1 MFYRKGANGLDPDR
15 AYQRRWWTLAV
26 LCLSLLVIG
35 LDNTILNVALPTLV
49 RDLGA
54 NASQL
59 QWIVDAYALV
69 FASLLLTAGSLGD
82 RYGRRLVLG
91 SGLLI
96 FGVGSVLSA
105 FASSAGGLIGFRA
118 LMGIGGALIMPST
131 LSIVTNVFPAEE
143 RGRAIGIWAGFSGI
157 GIAIGPVIGGWLLE
171 NFWWGSVFFI
181 NVPVIALAILA
192 GLVLI
197 PESRDPAATP
207 LDPVGAV
214 LSTLGLTALVYALIE
229 APSHGW
235 TNGTI
240 LASFAAA
247 VVLLGAFILAELR
260 VRHPMMDVRLFENRR
275 FTAASLGTALV
286 FFALFGSLFFLSQ
299 YLQFVLGY
307 GALEV
312 GVRLVPVA
320 LALMVAAP
328 LSARVTERLGTK
340 VVVTGGLTLVTTGL
354 LLLATASTAS
364 GYGLVVSSLVI
375 LGLGMG
381 ATMAP
386 STEAIM
392 GALPRARAGVGSA
405 VATTVRQVGGV
416 LGVAVLGS
424 LLSSVYGAR
433 ILEGLRGLPA
443 GLSNAA
449 SDSVGAAVQ
458 IASRIGGAPG
468 RALAQEAHSAFIH
481 GMDVSLLAGAG
492 VALLGALVA
501 LLFLPARASAPEPGE
516 SGAERTEMGLH
527 VG

>member
-1 MFYRKGANGLDPDR
+1 LDPDR

-49 RDLGA
+49 RELGA

-91 SGLLI
+91 SGLLV
-96 FGVGSVLSA
+96 FGAGSVLSA
-105 FASSAGGLIGFRA
+105 FATSPGSLIGFRA

-131 LSIVTNVFPAEE
+131 LSIVTNVFPAAE

-171 NFWWGSVFFI
+171 SFWWGSVFFI

-192 GLVLI
+192 GLFLI

-214 LSTLGLTALVYALIE
+214 LSTLGLTALVYGLIE

-235 TNGTI
+235 TDGSI

-247 VVLLGAFILAELR
+247 VVLLGAFVIAELR

-286 FFALFGSLFFLSQ
+286 FFSLFGSLFFLTQ

-307 GALEV
+307 GTLEV

-328 LSARVTERLGTK
+328 MSARLTERLGTK
-340 VVVTGGLTLVTTGL
+340 VVVTGGLTLVTLGL
-354 LLLATASTAS
+354 LILATASTAS
-364 GYGLVVSSLVI
+364 GYGLVVTSLVT
-375 LGLGMG
+375 LGFGMG
-381 ATMAP
+381 STMAP
-386 STEAIM
+386 ATEAIM
-392 GALPRARAGVGSA
+392 GALPRERAGVGSA
-405 VATTVRQVGGV
+405 VSTTVRQVGGV

-424 LLSSVYGAR
+424 LLSSVYGTR
-433 ILEGLRGLPA
+433 LLDTLRGLPA
-443 GLSNAA
+443 GLGSAA
-449 SDSVGAAVQ
+449 SDSVGAAVG
-458 IASRIGGAPG
+458 IAARIGGEPG
-468 RALAQEAHSAFIH
+468 RALVSTAHSAFIH

-501 LLFLPARASAPEPGE
+501 LLFLPARAAAPVPDDAGTDRDEV
-516 SGAERTEMGLH
+516 GLH

>member
-1 MFYRKGANGLDPDR
+1 MEPDR
-15 AYQRRWWTLAV
+15 AYRRRWWTLGV

-49 RDLGA
+49 RDLHA

-91 SGLLI
+91 AGLLI

-105 FASSAGGLIGFRA
+105 FAPTAGSLIAWRA
-118 LMGIGGALIMPST
+118 LMGVGGALIMPST

-171 NFWWGSVFFI
+171 HFWWGSVFFI
-181 NVPVIALAILA
+181 NVPVIAVAVLA

-197 PESRDPAATP
+197 PESRNPDTTP

-214 LSTLGLTALVYALIE
+214 LSTLGLTALVYGLIE

-235 TNGTI
+235 TDGTI

-247 VVLLGAFILAELR
+247 VVLLGAFVFAELR

-307 GALEV
+307 GTLEV

-320 LALMVAAP
+320 LALMISAP

-340 VVVTGGLTLVTTGL
+340 VVVTGGLVLVAIGL
-354 LLLATASTAS
+354 LVLSTASPAS
-364 GYGLVVSSLVI
+364 GYGLVITSLVI
-375 LGLGMG
+375 LGFGMG
-381 ATMAP
+381 STMAP

-424 LLSSVYGAR
+424 LLSSVYGTR
-433 ILEGLRGLPA
+433 VLDTLRDVPA
-443 GLSNAA
+443 AVSNAA

-458 IASRIGGAPG
+458 IAARVAGEPG
-468 RALAQEAHSAFIH
+468 QALATTARSAFIH
-481 GMDVSLLAGAG
+481 GMDVSLLAAAG

-501 LLFLPARASAPEPGE
+501 LLFLPARAAAPEPEPAG
-516 SGAERTEMGLH
+516 SERSEVGLP

>member
-1 MFYRKGANGLDPDR
+1 MDPDR

-54 NASQL
+54 DASQL

-91 SGLLI
+91 SGLLV
-96 FGVGSVLSA
+96 FGIGSVLSA
-105 FASSAGGLIGFRA
+105 FATTPGSLIGFRA

-207 LDPVGAV
+207 LDPIGAV

-235 TNGTI
+235 TDGTI

-247 VVLLGAFILAELR
+247 AVLLGGFVFAELR
-260 VRHPMMDVRLFENRR
+260 APHPMMDVRLFENRR

-307 GALEV
+307 GTLEV

-328 LSARVTERLGTK
+328 LSARLTERLGTK
-340 VVVTGGLTLVTTGL
+340 VVVTGGLTLVTIGL
-354 LLLATASTAS
+354 LILATASTAS
-364 GYGLVVSSLVI
+364 GYGLDVTSLVI
-375 LGLGMG
+375 LGFGMG
-381 ATMAP
+381 STMAP

-405 VATTVRQVGGV
+405 VSTTVRQVGGV

-424 LLSSVYGAR
+424 LLSSVYGSR
-433 ILEGLRGLPA
+433 LLDTVRGLPA
-443 GLSNAA
+443 GLTNAA

-458 IASRIGGAPG
+458 IAGRLGGAPG
-468 RALAQEAHSAFIH
+468 RALASEAHSAFIH
-481 GMDVSLLAGAG
+481 GMDVALLAGAG

-501 LLFLPARASAPEPGE
+501 LLFLPARATTAPEPEDTGT
-516 SGAERTEMGLH
+516 ERTELGVR

>member
-1 MFYRKGANGLDPDR
+1 MPPCTSTTCEGASPTSPAPTSRPSATSRSRAGGGGPGLPARHITKRDRCVSLRALLPCSAVSKRDRSVRVREEGSNGLDPDR

-49 RDLGA
+49 RELGA
-54 NASQL
+54 KASQL

-91 SGLLI
+91 AGLSI
-96 FGVGSVLSA
+96 FGIGSVLSA
-105 FASSAGGLIGFRA
+105 FAASPGSLIGFRA

-181 NVPVIALAILA
+181 NVPVIAVA
-192 GLVLI
+192 
-197 PESRDPAATP
+197 
-207 LDPVGAV
+207 
-214 LSTLGLTALVYALIE
+214 
-229 APSHGW
+229 
-235 TNGTI
+235 I

-247 VVLLGAFILAELR
+247 LVLLGGFVFAELR

-307 GALEV
+307 GTLEV

-320 LALMVAAP
+320 
-328 LSARVTERLGTK
+328 
-340 VVVTGGLTLVTTGL
+340 
-354 LLLATASTAS
+354 
-364 GYGLVVSSLVI
+364 
-375 LGLGMG
+375 
-381 ATMAP
+381 
-386 STEAIM
+386 
-392 GALPRARAGVGSA
+392 
-405 VATTVRQVGGV
+405 
-416 LGVAVLGS
+416 
-424 LLSSVYGAR
+424 
-433 ILEGLRGLPA
+433 
-443 GLSNAA
+443 
-449 SDSVGAAVQ
+449 
-458 IASRIGGAPG
+458 
-468 RALAQEAHSAFIH
+468 
-481 GMDVSLLAGAG
+481 
-492 VALLGALVA
+492 
-501 LLFLPARASAPEPGE
+501 
-516 SGAERTEMGLH
+516 
-527 VG
+527 

>member
-1 MFYRKGANGLDPDR
+1 MDPDR

-91 SGLLI
+91 AGLLI

-105 FASSAGGLIGFRA
+105 FAASPGSLIGFRA

-181 NVPVIALAILA
+181 NVPVIAVAILA

-197 PESRDPAATP
+197 PESRDPAA
-207 LDPVGAV
+207 
-214 LSTLGLTALVYALIE
+214 

-235 TNGTI
+235 TDGTI

-247 VVLLGAFILAELR
+247 LVLLGGFVFAELR
-260 VRHPMMDVRLFENRR
+260 LRHPMMDVRLFENRR
-275 FTAASLGTALV
+275 FTAASVGTALV

-307 GALEV
+307 GTLEV

-328 LSARVTERLGTK
+328 LSARLTERLGTK
-340 VVVTGGLTLVTTGL
+340 AVVTGGLTLVTIGL
-354 LLLATASTAS
+354 AILATASTAS
-364 GYGLVVSSLVI
+364 GYGLVVTSLVI
-375 LGLGMG
+375 LGFGMG
-381 ATMAP
+381 STMAP
-386 STEAIM
+386 ATEAIM
-392 GALPRARAGVGSA
+392 GALPRERAGVGSA
-405 VATTVRQVGGV
+405 VSTTLRQVGGV

-433 ILEGLRGLPA
+433 ILDSVRGLPA
-443 GLSNAA
+443 GLTNAA

-458 IASRIGGAPG
+458 IASRLGGAPG
-468 RALAQEAHSAFIH
+468 RALASEAHAAFIH

-501 LLFLPARASAPEPGE
+501 LLFLPARAAAPEPDE
-516 SGAERTEMGLH
+516 SGTERTEMGLH

>member
-1 MFYRKGANGLDPDR
+1 MDPDR

-49 RDLGA
+49 RELGA

-59 QWIVDAYALV
+59 QWMVDAYALV

-82 RYGRRLVLG
+82 RYGRRRVLG
-91 SGLLI
+91 AGLLI
-96 FGVGSVLSA
+96 FGIGSVLSA
-105 FASSAGGLIGFRA
+105 FAATPGTLIAWRA
-118 LMGIGGALIMPST
+118 LMGVGGALIMPST

-157 GIAIGPVIGGWLLE
+157 GIAIGPVIGGWLLQ

-181 NVPVIALAILA
+181 NVPVIAVAVVG
-192 GLVLI
+192 GLLLI

-207 LDPVGAV
+207 LDPIGAV
-214 LSTLGLTALVYALIE
+214 LSTLGLTALVYGLIE

-235 TNGTI
+235 TDGTI

-247 VVLLGAFILAELR
+247 VVLLGGFVLAELR
-260 VRHPMMDVRLFENRR
+260 LRHPMMDVRLFENRR

-307 GALEV
+307 GTLEV

-328 LSARVTERLGTK
+328 LSARLTERLGTK
-340 VVVTGGLTLVTTGL
+340 VVVTGGLTLVTIGL
-354 LLLATASTAS
+354 LVLATASTTS
-364 GYGLVVSSLVI
+364 GYGLIVTSLVI
-375 LGLGMG
+375 LGFGMG
-381 ATMAP
+381 STMAP
-386 STEAIM
+386 ATEAIM
-392 GALPRARAGVGSA
+392 GALPRERAGVGSA
-405 VATTVRQVGGV
+405 VSTTVRQVGGV

-433 ILEGLRGLPA
+433 LLDTVRGLPA
-443 GLSNAA
+443 GLTNAA

-458 IASRIGGAPG
+458 IAGRIGGEPG
-468 RALAQEAHSAFIH
+468 RALASSAHSAFIH

-492 VALLGALVA
+492 VALLGALIA
-501 LLFLPARASAPEPGE
+501 LLFLPARAAAPEPDA
-516 SGAERTEMGLH
+516 SGTETAEIGIH